1 MNKRAFLLGDFAI
14 EVLVA
19 AVLLGIL
26 LYVGYTYLIAGGELE
41 QAKKSLKLIS
51 DAVKQAQ
58 ELGSFDIMLFNPR
71 EWYVIIYHSGNEMP
85 EKCKT
90 EKKSCICICK
100 EKSIESCG
108 KGVCESF
115 DSAIGLGGMAYDPY
129 TPAYEGS
136 FNARES
142 IYIYEVPEE
151 LFFKQ
156 ENDEIKIY
164 SGQEDEQDENLKN
177 FLDYEYKGFKIS
189 SKFRGLVIYTG
200 QPQKDA
206 EKDIAEAAEQ
216 FFEKENYPYGLR
228 FTVEADDYKKIIG
241 IYSGKPGEPWV
252 VQEELTIQDK
262 KIKII
267 MSPVLGTYS
276 S

>member
-1 MNKRAFLLGDFAI
+1 
-14 EVLVA
+14 
-19 AVLLGIL
+19 
-26 LYVGYTYLIAGGELE
+26 
-41 QAKKSLKLIS
+41 
-51 DAVKQAQ
+51 
-58 ELGSFDIMLFNPR
+58 
-71 EWYVIIYHSGNEMP
+71 
-85 EKCKT
+85 
-90 EKKSCICICK
+90 
-100 EKSIESCG
+100 
-108 KGVCESF
+108 
-115 DSAIGLGGMAYDPY
+115 
-129 TPAYEGS
+129 
-136 FNARES
+136 
-142 IYIYEVPEE
+142 
-151 LFFKQ
+151 
-156 ENDEIKIY
+156 
-164 SGQEDEQDENLKN
+164 GQEDEQDENLKN